1 MNKKNSNIFDMIFRA
16 FSYQNNKKNTFLCCF
31 LILFLCV
38 CAPMIMQAQ
47 DSQENA
53 QEDTAESSSVGSEDT
68 FTAEDSARIANFQDT
83 IPAKIDKNIA
93 LHYDSSSINVR
104 KISNEKLD
112 NYKKNADFNYEYT
125 EPEKKTTIW
134 DIFWEWVRSKLRNV
148 ATPDKLTW
156 EKVIFYVVIGALL
169 VIAIL
174 KLTQVDMSVLFYKGK
189 SLKSTAFTEIE
200 DITEADYDKL
210 RKEAIANEK
219 YALAVRYSY
228 LKALQM
234 LTNNEMIAFR
244 PNKTN
249 TDYFAELAPKKAIQ
263 KHFGEISLAFEYVYY
278 GEFVLN
284 KNRFEKIN
292 NEFDKFYTKI

>member
-1 MNKKNSNIFDMIFRA
+1 MGKKNWTL
-16 FSYQNNKKNTFLCCF
+16 FSLVSLHQNNRKKIFLRCF
-31 LILFLCV
+31 LMLILCV
-38 CAPMIMQAQ
+38 CAPMIAQAQ
-47 DSQENA
+47 DVQDA
-53 QEDTAESSSVGSEDT
+53 QEDTTESSSVGSEDT

-174 KLTQVDMSVLFYKGK
+174 KLMQVDMSVLFYKGK

-284 KNRFEKIN
+284 KSRFEKIN
-292 NEFDKFYTKI
+292 NEFDKFYTKIQQ